1 MLVYY
6 SYVGNSNV
14 VIVVFIKLQILHK
27 LQLSACI
34 FLSSDKEIRDLARMT
49 ELSSTFKIQC
59 V

>member
-27 LQLSACI
+27 LQLSAWI
-34 FLSSDKEIRDLARMT
+34 FLSLDKEIRDLARMT